1 MELSETIKR
10 FGIHGELVKLPGGTR
25 DVFRSGDVV
34 FKLIKERSLEN
45 NHSPQLAGW
54 IAEFSSTLPQE
65 GFRIPKGVQTED
77 GKWITE
83 DGWTAWTFVEG
94 SHATKEDIPQCIE
107 AITSFNKAIKTIPK
121 NPLMDKNQTAFGQ
134 AHRMCLEEKPQSVHP
149 LLQPYID
156 KLYELRAPVDTENQ
170 LIHGDLNPENILV
183 SPGVTPAFI
192 DFSPFWGP
200 PELALAIF
208 ANFIGPRKRDASV
221 LEHFKDQPNFDQML
235 IRAAIRMLLVID
247 VLGKDESYELEGWED
262 YAEKEAAEIVIDF
275 VSKNPK

>member
-1 MELSETIKR
+1 MELRETIKR
-10 FGIHGELVKLPGGTR
+10 FGVEGELIKLPGGTR
-25 DVFRSGDVV
+25 DAFRSGDVV

-65 GFRIPKGVQTED
+65 GFRIPKGVKTKD

-94 SHATKEDIPQCIE
+94 NHATKDDIAQCID
-107 AITSFNKAIKTIPK
+107 AINDFNKALKVIPK
-121 NPLMDKNQTAFGQ
+121 NPLMDENQTAFGQ
-134 AHRMCLEEKPQSVHP
+134 AHRLCLGEKPQSVHS

-156 KLYELRAPVDTENQ
+156 KLYELRVPVDAEHQ
-170 LIHGDLNPENILV
+170 LIHGDLNSENILV
-183 SPGVTPAFI
+183 APGLPPAFI

-208 ANFIGPRKRDASV
+208 ANFIGPRQRDASV

-247 VLGKDESYELEGWED
+247 ILDKDRNYKLEGWD
-262 YAEKEAAEIVIDF
+262 GYAEKEAVEIIIDW
-275 VSKNPK
+275 VNKRKE